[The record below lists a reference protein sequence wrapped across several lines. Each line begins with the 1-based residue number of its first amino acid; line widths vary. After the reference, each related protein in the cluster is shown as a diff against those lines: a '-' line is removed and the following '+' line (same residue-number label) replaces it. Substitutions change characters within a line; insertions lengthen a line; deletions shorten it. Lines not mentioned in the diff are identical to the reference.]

1 MTTKRPFRFGVA
13 YRSAASR
20 AEWVEEARKIESLG
34 YDVMLSTDHLE
45 IVDLAPTLALMVA
58 ADATTKLRVG
68 SFVFNNDFRH
78 PTMLAKEAATL
89 DFLSDGRFEL
99 GIGPGYL
106 PDNYERSGI
115 PLDRPGVRIAR
126 MEESLHILKDFFT
139 QEKVTFSGKY
149 YTVNNLQGLP
159 KPIQKP
165 YPPIYIGGGGQ
176 RVLSVAARE
185 ADIIGLT
192 AIVKEGGKDF
202 NMADITAEATTQK
215 LAWVR
220 QAAGERFDQLEIN
233 SFVFV
238 VQVTNY
244 REKVAAGMAPH
255 FGLTVEQLLAS
266 PHCLIG
272 NAEQIST
279 DLLQRREQ
287 FGISYITVLKDHV
300 DAFAPV
306 VARLA
311 GV

>member
-34 YDVMLSTDHLE
+34 YNIMLSTDHLE
-45 IVDLAPTLALMVA
+45 IVDLAPSLALMVA
-58 ADATTKLRVG
+58 ADVTSKLRIG

-78 PTMLAKEAATL
+78 PTMLAKEAASL

-115 PLDRPGVRIAR
+115 PLDRPGIRIAR

-149 YTVNNLQGLP
+149 YHVNNLQGLP

-176 RVLSVAARE
+176 RILSVAARE

-192 AIVKEGGKDF
+192 AILKAGGKDF
-202 NMADITAEATTQK
+202 DMANITAEATAQK

-220 QAAGERFDQLEIN
+220 QAAGARFDQLEIN
-233 SFVFV
+233 SFVFI
-238 VQVTNY
+238 VQVTPY
-244 REKVAAGMAPH
+244 REKVAGGMASH
-255 FGLTVEQLLAS
+255 FGLTAEQLLAS

-272 NAEQIST
+272 TVEQICA
-279 DLLQRREQ
+279 DLQQRREQ
-287 FGISYITVLKDHV
+287 HGISYVTVLKDHV

-306 VARLA
+306 VERLTA
-311 GV
+311 I